1 MGHACAMK
9 ILHFGDLHVWSRRL
23 VWREAAYPK
32 RWLGPLNLALRRAK
46 KFPAAYRRAAIDAV
60 LAADADVVV
69 FTGDFTTF
77 SLEEEFAE
85 AAELFRP
92 LRERYGDRLFA
103 LPGNHDR
110 YTRRSVRQGLL
121 EKHLPWVQAGPVSGL
136 ALAPGL
142 RLLGVDHAEPLW
154 VRSNG
159 VAREDTQ
166 RRLAEVLRDARAA
179 GEKVLL
185 AGHFPYATPPEHPES
200 WEHRLLGEERL
211 AALVAEA
218 EPVAY
223 LHGHKHARW
232 AIRPAAT
239 PKTLCLNC
247 GSVAMRH
254 AHADKQAGFLTFDWD
269 ADGLRNLRA
278 HVCREPGRPWE
289 AAPLR
294 TDPA

>member
-1 MGHACAMK
+1 MGQAFGMK

-46 KFPAAYRRAAIDAV
+46 KFPPAYRRAAIDAV
-60 LAADADVVV
+60 LAADADVLV

-92 LRERYGDRLFA
+92 LVERYGERLFA

-110 YTRRSVRQGLL
+110 YTRRSVCQGLL
-121 EKHLPWVQAGPVSGL
+121 EKHLPWVQRGPVAGVE
-136 ALAPGL
+136 LAPGF

-159 VAREDTQ
+159 IVRDATQ
-166 RRLAEVLRDARAA
+166 RRLAEALAQAKDA
-179 GEKVLL
+179 GERVLL

-211 AALVAEA
+211 AALLAET

-232 AIRPAAT
+232 AIRPPAT
-239 PKTLCLNC
+239 PQTLCLNC

-269 ADGLRNLRA
+269 AEGLRNLRA
-278 HVCREPGRPWE
+278 HVCREPGAAWE